1 MKNIFKLTAI
11 TLVTGLVLVMLSS
24 CKKELETTPQTSLT
38 DLKTFDDVRSALKG
52 CYAGFQSANYYNNP
66 SASGS
71 GSGWSALPDLMGDD
85 MIEALE
91 SLGNWRTQSEMS
103 YAADYGPIQSVYSQP
118 YEIISRVNNLL
129 NFIGNYETGDNATEA
144 KRIKAQALAIRAHAH
159 FDLLRYFASSYDRA
173 STAPGVAYVTIFN
186 ALKPFANLPPRN
198 SVKEDYDKIYADLND
213 ALTAFRDGGDT
224 PDNDSRNYI
233 DSTVV
238 YAMKARVDYYASD
251 WNAAIADATIALN
264 LRPLT
269 DAAGF
274 ADVFSAAGEP
284 APSSEVYWAI
294 PSDGSMTPGGA
305 TNGANPNYRVSTP
318 MSNIII
324 AQGGVYANS
333 SLIRFNQAGIGD
345 FPRTLSRKYA
355 GIKSFKV
362 FRAGEMILIRAEAK
376 QRTGVVT
383 ALDDLN
389 ELRTNRGVATG
400 SETGAVLL
408 TAILLQRR
416 VELLCEGHR
425 WFDIKKATRT
435 INRTEC
441 GTAGASTSN
450 VCSIAST
457 SRSWAFPIPFN
468 DLKVNPNLTQN
479 EGY

>member
-11 TLVTGLVLVMLSS
+11 TLFTGLVLLSS

-52 CYAGFQSANYYNNP
+52 CYAGFQSADYYNNP
-66 SASGS
+66 AASGS

-129 NFIGNYETGDNATEA
+129 NFIVNYETGDNAAEA

-159 FDLLRYFASSYDRA
+159 FDLLRYFAPTYDRT
-173 STAPGVAYVTIFN
+173 STNPGVAYVTIFN
-186 ALKPFANLPPRN
+186 AIKPFANLPPRN
-198 SVKEDYDKIYADLND
+198 SVKEDYDKIYVDLND
-213 ALTAFRDGGDT
+213 ALTAFRNGGDT
-224 PDNDSRNYI
+224 PANDSRNYI

-238 YAMKARVDYYASD
+238 YAIKARVDYYASD
-251 WNAAIADATIALN
+251 WNAAISDATIALN

-274 ADVFSAAGEP
+274 AAVFSAAGEP

-305 TNGANPNYRVSTP
+305 TNGANPNYRVSSP
-318 MSNIII
+318 MSKIII
-324 AQGGVYANS
+324 AQGGAYANS
-333 SLIRFNQAGIGD
+333 SLIGFDQTGIGN
-345 FPRTLSRKYA
+345 FPRTLLRKYA

-376 QRTGVVT
+376 QRTGDAT
-383 ALDDLN
+383 SLDDLN

-400 SETGAVLL
+400 SETGTALL
-408 TAILLQRR
+408 NAIILQRR
-416 VELLCEGHR
+416 VELLSEGHR
-425 WFDIKKATRT
+425 WFDIKKTTRT

-441 GTAGASTSN
+441 GTAGGSTSN
-450 VCSIAST
+450 VCSIAPA

-468 DLKVNPNLTQN
+468 DLKVNPNLKQN